1 MEQENNT
8 PEVLADESQLN
19 LPATDGTVISGPAT
33 ADAMTLSEINETL
46 GKNFP
51 TKEAALKSFKDTF
64 SYVGKKKEDVKRE
77 VLSEVQNNDRIDQL
91 AKELA
96 EERKERFY
104 LQNPN
109 YSSVRSLIEKMG
121 GSPSEVVNSQDF
133 KDIYTKIS
141 GYDESQKLKT
151 VLESNPRLS
160 SSRDSLTKAREIAN
174 KTDRPTDEV
183 SQLVVNAVKDAY
195 GL

>member
-1 MEQENNT
+1 MEENNIN
-8 PEVLADESQLN
+8 PDALDDVSQLN
-19 LPATDGTVISGPAT
+19 TASASGTVGSVPTDG
-33 ADAMTLSEINETL
+33 MTLSEINAAL

-64 SYVGKKKEDVKRE
+64 SYVGKKIDDVKRE
-77 VLSEVQNNDRIDQL
+77 VLSEVKNDDRLNQL
-91 AKELA
+91 ANELA

-109 YSSVRSLIEKMG
+109 YSSVRTLIEKMG
-121 GSPSEVVNSQDF
+121 NSPAEVVNSQEF

-160 SSRDSLTKAREIAN
+160 SSRDSLAKAREAQVSAG
-174 KTDRPTDEV
+174 RVTDEV
-183 SQLVVNAVKDAY
+183 AQLATNAVKDAF